1 MAYIYIDTYFIY
13 YIIYDNIYII
23 SYYIIYYFTPPPR
36 WSKMCQ
42 ELPHSQKA
50 WTISRLD
57 GLGINRHEWGA
68 ANSALF
74 IVEKFDAQLIYQ
86 CIGGY
91 LYIYTISR
99 KIGFDED
106 AFHAFLRHP
115 TWVPFSQLL
124 TMPSR
129 FAMCRWPPTKQAYSR
144 HLKTYEHDQNTS
156 K

>member
-1 MAYIYIDTYFIY
+1 MIIYIY
-13 YIIYDNIYII
+13 I

-129 FAMCRWPPTKQAYSR
+129 FAMCRWPPQSR
-144 HLKTYEHDQNTS
+144 HTQDILRHTNMIKIHQNSNHDF
-156 K
+156 